1 MKQFFTSLFQYKKD
15 SEQGVFKNIF
25 FAIVLFIAP
34 ISFLLLELS
43 GISSVS
49 VLFFTGI
56 VWLGLLYILI
66 KVIIQGKFV
75 LPKRYSFYSII
86 AIISYVIFQVIVF
99 SSVYFSFGT
108 TSSLLDHPLVFVS
121 LFLFVVMVG
130 LVSAGYSLLRSFLFV
145 LGSLISIV
153 VLHTLVVG
161 MSGWQFLSLGFSP
174 ASGMHVFGSWTDLG
188 LISFLLLIASFVYS
202 FFTENS
208 FQKKSIWVF
217 GIMGLLGM
225 VFTNLYIGWVLLGLF
240 SLGAI
245 FIAFFH
251 AQNNLQSL
259 LKRNTAP
266 VIPVLLF
273 LISLV
278 FIVGNSF
285 ISDPIRS
292 LSGVLSQEIRLSP
305 SATYEVMTKIPLS
318 QMIVGS
324 GLGTFENVWF
334 KNMNPQ
340 VVQTPLWNSGFSFAF
355 GYLPT
360 FLFTFGIIGLVLLLL
375 FFASIFIEGYQALI
389 HARKE
394 DRGIVSVL
402 YVVTLF
408 SLPLLILSVPGLSSL
423 ILLFLCIGLLLGF
436 SYGSSK
442 QIYTYDVFSFHSIW
456 KRFVAVAVVLCLV
469 IVCVYV
475 VFAHVRYVG
484 SLRMIQKTTL
494 ALNDGTPEEAMHY
507 MYRAQSY
514 AGNNYDVHM
523 MVARVSFAI
532 LQSSDQ
538 ENITPEFAQN
548 ILQMSLV
555 SLNKAVSL
563 QPKKHQPYI
572 LLGDFHTFLGN
583 AGLKEALSV
592 AKDAYQKS
600 LEFRPY
606 NPYVLLVQA
615 TEMFTNNAVDEGRL
629 KLDELFKMHSFNAS
643 FFAEAGSL
651 EEQFGSLI
659 RAEAYFKQSV
669 FLERNQLDT
678 WVQLIS
684 FYARTGSLDKA
695 REAVDFL
702 VVTYPENISVRI
714 FAARFFV
721 ETGNRMIA
729 REHIIFL
736 KQYEEVIPG
745 LKEFLVALE
754 DNASV
759 VPGIIEINN
768 DLGDNENGDIDVV
781 NEDRITESE
790 L

>member
-15 SEQGVFKNIF
+15 SEQNLCKNIF
-25 FAIVLFIAP
+25 LAIILFIAP
-34 ISFLLLELS
+34 ISFLLLVVS
-43 GISSVS
+43 GISSIPG
-49 VLFFTGI
+49 LFFTGI

-66 KVIIQGKFV
+66 MVIIQGKFV

-86 AIISYVIFQVIVF
+86 AIISYVIFQVVAF
-99 SSVYFSFGT
+99 SSVHFSFGT
-108 TSSLLDHPLVFVS
+108 TPSLLDHPLVFVS
-121 LFLFVVMVG
+121 LFLFIVMVG
-130 LVSAGYSLLRSFLFV
+130 LVSAGYSFLRSFLFV

-153 VLHTLVVG
+153 ILHTLVVG
-161 MSGWQFLSLGFSP
+161 ISGWQFLSLGFSP
-174 ASGMHVFGSWTDLG
+174 ASGMHMFGSWTDLG
-188 LISFLLLIASFVYS
+188 LISFLLLISSFIYS

-208 FQKKSIWVF
+208 FQKKSIWIF

-259 LKRNTAP
+259 LKTNTAP

-278 FIVGNSF
+278 CIVGQSF
-285 ISDPIRS
+285 ISEPIRS
-292 LSGVLSQEIRLSP
+292 LSGVSSQEIRLSP
-305 SATYEVMTKIPLS
+305 SATYEVMTKTSLS

-334 KNMNPQ
+334 QNMNPQ
-340 VVQTPLWNSGFSFAF
+340 VVQTPLWNSGFSFTF

-375 FFASIFIEGYQALI
+375 FFASIFIEGYQTLI

-402 YVVTLF
+402 YVITLF
-408 SLPLLILSVPGLSSL
+408 SLPLLILSIPSLSLL

-436 SYGSSK
+436 SYGSPK

-469 IVCVYV
+469 AMCVYV
-475 VFAHVRYVG
+475 VFAHVRYIG
-484 SLRMIQKTTL
+484 SLRMIQKA
-494 ALNDGTPEEAMHY
+494 ALVLDNGTPEEAMQY

-523 MVARVSFAI
+523 MVARASFAI

-548 ILQMSLV
+548 ILQMSLA
-555 SLNKAVSL
+555 SLNKAISL
-563 QPKKHQPYI
+563 QPKKHQSYI
-572 LLGDFHTFLGN
+572 LLGDFHTFLAN
-583 AGLKEALSV
+583 AGLKEALPI
-592 AKDAYQKS
+592 AKDAYHKS

-615 TEMFTNNAVDEGRL
+615 TEMFTSNAVEEGRL

-643 FFAEAGSL
+643 FFQEAGLL

-659 RAEAYFKQSV
+659 RAEAYLKQSV
-669 FLERNQLDT
+669 FLERNQLDS
-678 WVQLIS
+678 WIQLIS
-684 FYARTGSLDKA
+684 FYTRTGSLDKA
-695 REAVDFL
+695 KEAVDFL
-702 VVTYPENISVRI
+702 VLTYPENISVRI

-721 ETGNRMIA
+721 ETGNRMVA
-729 REHIIFL
+729 QEHINFL

-745 LKEFLVALE
+745 LKDFLVALE
-754 DNASV
+754 NSASV
-759 VPGIIEINN
+759 IPEIIET
-768 DLGDNENGDIDVV
+768 DDNLSE
-781 NEDRITESE
+781 NEDDGVESEDQITESE